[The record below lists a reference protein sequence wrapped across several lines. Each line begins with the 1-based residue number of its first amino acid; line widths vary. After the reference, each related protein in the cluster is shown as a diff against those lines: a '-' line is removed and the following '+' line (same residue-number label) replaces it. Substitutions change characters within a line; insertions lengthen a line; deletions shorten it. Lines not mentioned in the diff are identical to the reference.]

1 MIEQLYIKASSTK
14 NINIFNDKDL
24 QNALKNLRDGTFAE
38 VVDSVIRNEDRQA
51 LMYYYSTEMFS
62 NEKVYY
68 DFL

>member
-14 NINIFNDKDL
+14 NIHIFNDKDL